1 MYLGFMY
8 QKLLPYQDPMLQKL
22 LSYQE
27 NLVVGTKTFKWA
39 LEVMDPVCVQQ
50 SLLIEEVNEF
60 GVTLGSDNKLYYI
73 CCSSLELDNSML

>member
-8 QKLLPYQDPMLQKL
+8 QNMLPYQDPMLQKL

-39 LEVMDPVCVQQ
+39 LKVMDLVRVQQ
-50 SLLIEEVNEF
+50 SLLIEEVREF
-60 GVTLGSDNKLYYI
+60 GVILGNNSKLYYI